1 MARMIIKIKPTITPR
16 YVFTTRT
23 EAKIFNNKL
32 KLLKQLQI
40 LHELNEELELKRK
53 HGFNV
58 YQLRKRK

>member
-40 LHELNEELELKRK
+40 LHDLNEELVLKRK
-53 HGFNV
+53 YGFNV
-58 YQLRKRK
+58 YQLKRKP